1 MSGIYSALGG
11 VFEYFNDDCGYDKWS
26 QYLIERINSLGVKPC
41 ARGVDAGCG
50 NGYFTR
56 AFERAGYGMTGV
68 DISPEMLNAA
78 VELSRKNGLKSQY
91 ILGDIA
97 KLSLN
102 FKPDFIIAANDC
114 VNYLPQ
120 NGLTATFKRL
130 YGLLKRGGAL
140 IFDISSSH
148 KLRHILGDNAF
159 ADDRDGATCVWFTK
173 LCGDRV
179 ELDITVYVRRAD
191 GLYERRDESQ
201 TQFIHEENA
210 VVAALLATGF
220 SVTVE
225 GVLGGNDKSERINFI
240 CVKR

>member
-1 MSGIYSALGG
+1 M
-11 VFEYFNDDCGYDKWS
+11 
-26 QYLIERINSLGVKPC
+26 
-41 ARGVDAGCG
+41 
-50 NGYFTR
+50 
-56 AFERAGYGMTGV
+56 

-120 NGLTATFKRL
+120 NGLTALFKRL

-140 IFDISSSH
+140 IFDISSSY

-159 ADDRDGATCVWFTK
+159 ADDRD
-173 LCGDRV
+173 
-179 ELDITVYVRRAD
+179 ITVFVRRAD

-210 VVAALLATGF
+210 VVAALLAAGF